1 MPSSQ
6 RPAVGV
12 IGLGLIG
19 GSLALQLNAAGYRIH
34 AYDVCEQTRQAAAEH
49 GIEVYDDS
57 QLALRALPP
66 GAVLF
71 LATPLAAAI
80 ELMPLIAEHTDPS
93 VTVSDVVSV
102 KCAVLDAARQAGLAQ
117 RYVGAH
123 PMAGT
128 AHSGFAAAD
137 IDLLTEATWV
147 VTLEDS
153 TDLARWLQVC
163 DIALVSGA
171 RVVAS
176 DAEWH
181 DHATAWISHLP
192 HVLAELLASNVEP
205 RSLAGTLAAG
215 SFRDGTRVAGTRPE
229 LVDAMLIGN
238 RRMLTEALEGFLDQL
253 EHATLDIRDGQAP
266 LRFVQH
272 GYDNRIEWE
281 QRRTPDAPWRTITI
295 STSADDVREQL
306 LDLGTSGGFVV
317 SHDSGTLTAL
327 T

>member
-6 RPAVGV
+6 RPAVGI

-34 AYDVCEQTRQAAAEH
+34 AHDTCEQTRRAAAEH
-49 GIEVYDDS
+49 GIEVYDDP
-57 QLALRALPP
+57 QLALRALPAD
-66 GAVLF
+66 AVLF
-71 LATPLAAAI
+71 IATPLAAAI

-102 KCAVLDAARQAGLAQ
+102 KCAVLDAARQASLAE

-137 IDLLTEATWV
+137 IDLLREATWV
-147 VTLEDS
+147 VTLEES

-181 DHATAWISHLP
+181 DHAAAWISHLP

-215 SFRDGTRVAGTRPE
+215 SFRDGTRVAATRAE

-266 LRFVQH
+266 LRFVRH

-281 QRRTPDAPWRTITI
+281 QRRAVDAPRQTVTI

-306 LDLGTSGGFVV
+306 LELGTSGGFVV
-317 SHDSGTLTAL
+317 SHDSGVLTAL